1 MTPGDSAGGHV
12 VRGLRQALLLLCVCL
27 LVASAAAGI
36 WWAVQD
42 GAFRVK
48 LGIVLLVV
56 AGLMA
61 LTGNNALNRSGTAE
75 IRALMGSGPDHEDPS
90 TGGALTGVGIFLFVS
105 LPLFVLGGVLYGSG

>member
-1 MTPGDSAGGHV
+1 MHI
-12 VRGLRQALLLLCVCL
+12 VRGLRQALLLICLCL
-27 LVASAAAGI
+27 LAALAVAGL

-42 GAFRVK
+42 GGFRAK
-48 LGIVLLVV
+48 LGIVLLVL

-75 IRALMGSGPDHEDPS
+75 MRVLLGSGPDHEDPP

-105 LPLFVLGGVLYGSG
+105 LPLFLAGGLLYGSG